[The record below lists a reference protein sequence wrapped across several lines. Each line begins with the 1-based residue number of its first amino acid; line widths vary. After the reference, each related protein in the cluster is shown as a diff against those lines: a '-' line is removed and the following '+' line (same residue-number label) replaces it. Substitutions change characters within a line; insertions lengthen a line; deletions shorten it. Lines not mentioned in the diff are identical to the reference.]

1 MRNVNWLD
9 RVIGFVAPATA
20 ARRVKA
26 RTKFDQLRRSY
37 AGAALGRHTDGWKA
51 FSTSADAEI
60 AVGGQRLRDRARDL
74 VRNNP
79 GAAKAVS
86 VFAAVLIGHGI
97 TPRPNTGDETKNKRI
112 KEAFF
117 KWARQCDA
125 DGQLDFFGLQTLAV
139 REMIE
144 GGEVLA
150 RRRWRRAGDGL
161 DVPVQIQIFEVD
173 HLDGSKN
180 GALENGRYAVSGI
193 EFDQI
198 GRRTAYWM
206 FKEHPGAHALTS
218 LTGAYASSAVPAS
231 EIAHLYEKQRTQ
243 ARGATWF
250 APIVRRLRDV
260 DDYDFAEG
268 IRKKIE
274 ASAVAFVIG
283 AEDDLAISPA
293 GDPKEAD
300 SFPKITDAFGNVL
313 EKIAPG
319 LIGYL
324 RGGRDVKFNSPASTG
339 GYEEYKRVAAR
350 EIAAGLRIP
359 YEYLTGDL
367 SNVNFTSARVG
378 IVAYRR
384 FCEQVQWQII
394 VPMLLE
400 PWWRWFAEAA
410 ALGGVVDDPDIPVE
424 WDMPKW
430 QAIEPYKDAM
440 SDLINLRLGKKSW
453 PEVVG
458 EGGRNPDDVLSE
470 IIVWNKKFDEADL
483 IFDGDS
489 RKVTMAGV
497 MQKLVTDG
505 ASPSID
511 QPTGN

>member
-1 MRNVNWLD
+1 MAENVNWLD
-9 RVIGFVAPATA
+9 RALSLVAPETAT
-20 ARRVKA
+20 RRVRA
-26 RTKFDQLRRSY
+26 RARFNALKRAY
-37 AGAALGRHTDGWKA
+37 AGAALGRHTDGWRTP
-51 FSTSADAEI
+51 STSADAEI
-60 AVGGQRLRDRARDL
+60 SVGGQRLRDRARDL

-86 VFAAVLIGHGI
+86 VFAADLVGHGI
-97 TPRPNTGDETKNKRI
+97 TPRPNTGDDAKNARI
-112 KEAFF
+112 KAAFAR
-117 KWARQCDA
+117 WASQCDA

-144 GGEVLA
+144 GGEVFA
-150 RRRWRRAGDGL
+150 RRRWRKIDDGL
-161 DVPVQIQIFEVD
+161 DVPVQIQLLESDF
-173 HLDGSKN
+173 LDGGKN
-180 GALENGRYAVSGI
+180 GLLQNGRRAVNGV
-193 EFDQI
+193 EFDAI

-206 FKEHPGAHALTS
+206 FKEHPGSDAIGS
-218 LTGAYASSAVPAS
+218 LVGYESSAVPAT

-243 ARGATWF
+243 ARGVTWF
-250 APIVRRLRDV
+250 APIVRRVRDV

-283 AEDDLAISPA
+283 ADEDLSISPT
-293 GDPKEAD
+293 GEAHD
-300 SFPKITDAFGNVL
+300 GESFPKITDAFGNVL

-324 RGGRDVKFNSPASTG
+324 RGGRDVKFNSPAQTG

-367 SNVNFTSARVG
+367 SNVNFSSARVG

-384 FCEQVQWQII
+384 LCEQIQWQII

-400 PWWRWFAEAA
+400 PWWRWFGEAA
-410 ALGGVVDDPDIPVE
+410 KLGGIVSVADIPVE

-430 QAIEPYKDAM
+430 QAIEPYRDAM

-453 PEVVG
+453 PEVIG
-458 EGGRNPDDVLSE
+458 EGGRNPDDVLTE
-470 IIVWNKKFDEADL
+470 IIAYNKKFDEAAL
-483 IFDGDS
+483 VFDGDP
-489 RKVTMAGV
+489 RRVTMAGV
-497 MQKLVTDG
+497 MQKLMTDG
-505 ASPSID
+505 ASSPPG
-511 QPTGN
+511 QQTGN